1 MNFDIPILNMPKI
14 ILFDMDGTLVD
25 NSEVVAEAYYQ
36 GMIKLGYRPT
46 PKNKIKRLFGKS
58 TFDTG
63 RGLGLREEDLE
74 GIDALFWEFF
84 GNYASSLEG
93 SPNIY
98 ESVPEL
104 LKLAKGNKIL
114 MGICTSNESKSAR
127 ILMEKAQLDSY
138 FNVYIGSEDL
148 KERKPSPQP
157 LRLALEKLK
166 FNYRDNNQL
175 KNDIWFVGDTKYD
188 IEAAHNAGMFA
199 IGITHESTAELMIGS
214 EPDMLV
220 DSISDLYQFIL
231 QSWK

>member
-1 MNFDIPILNMPKI
+1 MPKV

-36 GMIKLGYRPT
+36 GMIKLGYQ
-46 PKNKIKRLFGKS
+46 PKAKTDIKTLFGKS

-74 GIDALFWEFF
+74 GIDTFFWEFF
-84 GNYASSLEG
+84 GKYANSLEG

-98 ESVPEL
+98 ESVLEL
-104 LKLAKGNKIL
+104 LTLANENKIL

-138 FNVYIGSEDL
+138 FKVYIGSEDL
-148 KERKPSPQP
+148 EERKPSPQP
-157 LRLALEKLK
+157 LWLALKKLQ
-166 FNYRDNNQL
+166 FNFTN
-175 KNDIWFVGDTKYD
+175 KNELRNDVWFVGDTKYD

-199 IGITHESTAELMIGS
+199 IGITQESTAELMIGS
-214 EPDMLV
+214 EPDILV
-220 DSISDLYQFIL
+220 DSMSDLYQFIL
-231 QSWK
+231 QKWK